1 MRRPVKNRHV
11 VKGDLHHDDK
21 DISKF
26 INYIMLNGKK
36 TVAQK
41 IVYGA
46 FDIIKDKTGNVL
58 SYIKENID
66 CLGISKNKIYG
77 RKKSQEFLNKL
88 KSNNMCIHVYTFNK
102 ENISRGFKT
111 LDEEILYFKENLKV
125 NGIFKD

>member
-1 MRRPVKNRHV
+1 
-11 VKGDLHHDDK
+11 
-21 DISKF
+21 
-26 INYIMLNGKK
+26 MLFLFPILDPHRYYR
-36 TVAQK
+36 T
-41 IVYGA
+41 
-46 FDIIKDKTGNVL
+46 